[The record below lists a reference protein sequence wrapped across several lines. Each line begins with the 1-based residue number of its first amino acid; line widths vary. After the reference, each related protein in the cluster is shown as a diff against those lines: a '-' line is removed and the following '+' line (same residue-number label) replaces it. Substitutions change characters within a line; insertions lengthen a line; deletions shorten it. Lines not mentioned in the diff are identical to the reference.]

1 MRKLLEAEDA
11 ARGLLRVAGEIA
23 ERHRGTQKLLLVGIR
38 RGGVPLAQGLK
49 AQLEVLEPGHSIPV
63 GTLDITLYRDD
74 ASTALPNPKIGTS
87 HMPVDV
93 EGCSVILIDDVV
105 GTGRS
110 IRAALDALLDYGRPA
125 RVEVFALI
133 DRGGRELPIAVEY
146 AVRKLEV
153 SAEERI
159 DVHVR
164 DGRIF
169 ALAMPL
175 SAPSLYP
182 PPVEET

>member
-11 ARGLLRVAGEIA
+11 ARGLLRVAGEVA
-23 ERHRGTQKLLLVGIR
+23 ERHRGTQKLMLVGIR
-38 RGGVPLAQGLK
+38 RGGVPLATALK
-49 AQLEVLEPGHSIPV
+49 TQLEALEPDHTIPL

-74 ASTALPNPKIGTS
+74 ASTALPNAKIGAS

-93 EGCSVILIDDVV
+93 DGWSVILIDDVV

-125 RVEVFALI
+125 RVEVFALV
-133 DRGGRELPIAVEY
+133 DRGGRELPIAVNY
-146 AVRKLEV
+146 AVKKLEA
-153 SAEERI
+153 SAEERV

-164 DGRIF
+164 DGRIS
-169 ALAMPL
+169 AMLMPA

-182 PPVEET
+182 PPVEEI